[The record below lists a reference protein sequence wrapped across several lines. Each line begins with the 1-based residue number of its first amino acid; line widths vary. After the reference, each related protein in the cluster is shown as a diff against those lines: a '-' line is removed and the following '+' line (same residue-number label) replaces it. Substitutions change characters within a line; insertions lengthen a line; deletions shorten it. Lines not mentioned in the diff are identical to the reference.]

1 MMNAFKSRRKLWVY
15 RMEKLSGCAPLDFKM
30 ARYIE
35 KLSIRSMEQLR
46 YALEHNQQVV
56 FVGFKAMNKLRVLA
70 GLPEVHRKHSWK
82 DETKRLYALLD
93 EAGLEYVK
101 QK

>member
-1 MMNAFKSRRKLWVY
+1 MSAFQNRRKLWVY

-35 KLSIRSMEQLR
+35 KLNIRSPEQLR
-46 YALEHNQQVV
+46 YALEHNQQVIW
-56 FVGFKAMNKLRVLA
+56 VGMKAMNRLRALVN
-70 GLPEVHRKHSWK
+70 LPLIERKYSWK
-82 DETKRLYALLD
+82 DEAKRLYKLLD
-93 EAGLEYVK
+93 AAGLEYVK

>member
-1 MMNAFKSRRKLWVY
+1 
-15 RMEKLSGCAPLDFKM
+15 MEQLSGCAPLDFKM

-35 KLSIRSMEQLR
+35 KLNIRNPDQLR

-56 FVGFKAMNKLRVLA
+56 YVGYKAMNKLRVLA
-70 GLPEVHRKHSWK
+70 GIPEMHRKHSWK
-82 DETKRLYALLD
+82 DEAKRLYALLD

>member
-1 MMNAFKSRRKLWVY
+1 
-15 RMEKLSGCAPLDFKM
+15 M

-35 KLSIRSMEQLR
+35 KLNIRNPDQLR
-46 YALEHNQQVV
+46 YALEHNQQVIW
-56 FVGFKAMNKLRVLA
+56 VGMKAMNRLRALVGMPLI
-70 GLPEVHRKHSWK
+70 ERKHSWK
-82 DETKRLYALLD
+82 DEAKRLYALLD